1 MQNINQMPS
10 EKATKAGISPS
21 SYSSR
26 GKRLVAIGLS
36 ALGAGF
42 TASLVAVVVMGILR
56 LAAGVPTPIE
66 LFGDHVLKLLPV
78 ATFVR
83 LLITFGRNAKIEP
96 LGLTLLAMIGV
107 GTLLGL
113 IYAALVRVKPPL
125 SSYWPARRDWLVAA
139 ILVVVMTLAGVVLFW
154 GELGQNFLG
163 LPLNWASLIS
173 ALSMLLDFGPYGVT
187 LCIAYRV
194 LLPKKHDASV
204 PDKGRGRRELLAR
217 AGVAAVSLGAGV
229 GTLGLI
235 RGYLNSNNFTSYDGL
250 STYPHNGVTAPI
262 TPNNEHYVVTQ
273 NPIDPSPNIDV
284 WQLEVTGLVG
294 SPGVYNYTQL
304 KNLPSTSRAI
314 TLECISNEVGGH
326 LISTV
331 VWQGVTL
338 NTLLTQHG
346 GALPNASYVAFYSV
360 DGYSV
365 SLPLH
370 EVLDVDALLAWQMN
384 GVELPNRHGFPL
396 RVLVPGR
403 FGEENPKWLTRVELT
418 DHFVGG
424 LYSDQGWYNGP
435 LHLTSRIDRPQGRVA
450 LGQTVEVGGI
460 AFSGSRGIQQVE
472 VSTDKGVTWNV
483 ATLQPALSPDAWVL
497 WTWVWRPMLPGQ
509 YTLMVRATDGSGE
522 LQTAKRQGTVPNG
535 ATGYHQVVVMVGQ

>member
-1 MQNINQMPS
+1 M
-10 EKATKAGISPS
+10 IS
-21 SYSSR
+21 
-26 GKRLVAIGLS
+26 LC
-36 ALGAGF
+36 ALGAGL
-42 TASLVAVVVMGILR
+42 TASFVAVVVMGILR
-56 LAAGVPTPIE
+56 LTAGVPTPVE
-66 LFGDHVLKLLPV
+66 LFGDHVLKLLSV
-78 ATFVR
+78 ATFIR
-83 LLITFGRNAKIEP
+83 LLLTFGRNAKIEP

-113 IYAALVRVKPPL
+113 LYAILVRAKLPL
-125 SSYWPARRDWLVAA
+125 SGYRPARREWLFAA
-139 ILVVVMTLAGVVLFW
+139 ILAVVMTLAGVILFW
-154 GELGQNFLG
+154 GELGQTFVG

-173 ALSMLLDFGPYGVT
+173 ALSMLVDFGLYGVT

-194 LLPKKHDASV
+194 LLPKQHGTSV
-204 PDKGRGRRELLAR
+204 PDKGQGRRELLAR

-235 RGYLNSNNFTSYDGL
+235 RGYLNNDNFTSYDGS
-250 STYPHNGVTAPI
+250 STFTHNGMTAPI

-273 NPIDPSPNIDV
+273 NPIDPSPNIDL

-294 SPGVYNYTQL
+294 SPGVYSYAQL
-304 KNLPSTSRAI
+304 KNLPSISRAV
-314 TLECISNEVGGH
+314 TLECISNEVGGR
-326 LISTV
+326 LISTA

-338 NTLLTQHG
+338 STLLARHG

-424 LYSDQGWYNGP
+424 LYADQGWYNGP
-435 LHLTSRIDRPQGRVA
+435 LYLTSRIDRPQGRVP
-450 LGQTVEVGGI
+450 LGQAVEVGGI
-460 AFSGSRGIQQVE
+460 AFGGSRGIQQVE

-497 WTWVWRPMLPGQ
+497 WTWLWRPMLPGR
-509 YTLMVRATDGSGE
+509 YTLMVRATDRTGE
-522 LQTAKRQGTVPNG
+522 LQTDKRQGTVPNG
-535 ATGYHQVVVMVGQ
+535 ATGYHEVIVKVDQ